1 MYNRDPL
8 SRVLYIDLTSKK
20 HWVEDRKDLF
30 EEYIGGTGV
39 AIKLLREEIPRGAD
53 PLGPENVI
61 VMATGPFNGVYPMA
75 SKTVAMFKS
84 PLTNNLGESHAGGR
98 SSVAVRLA
106 GYGAI
111 VIKGASEI
119 PIWISVHG
127 DKVSFHDARALWGVR
142 STHTV
147 GRVLRE
153 IETGHGFRTIMRIG
167 RAGERMV
174 RYACVVVDTF
184 RHFGRLGL
192 GAVFG
197 SKKLKALVISGKR
210 GIPIADKASYRKV
223 YDKIYDAIM
232 GTPATKKYHE
242 LGTAENVLPLNEL
255 GALPTKNLQK
265 AQFEYALELSG
276 EKLAEV
282 YLGRRVSCAHCPV
295 ACIHLGALREP
306 YKAEAYFYKTTFV
319 SYDYEPI
326 YAMGTMLGIK
336 SGAHLLKLLDAV
348 EVYGLDA
355 MSTGVALAWMTE
367 AFERGMITEKETM
380 GVRPSWGEYVS
391 YLKAIELIVEQPNE
405 FYSALAKGTEYA
417 ASVYGGRDFALTFC
431 GNEMPGYHTGPG
443 AHLGYALGARH
454 SHLDSAGY
462 SYDQKMVGKE
472 ISVEGVVD
480 YLIQEERWRQVL
492 TSLVLCL
499 FARGVYTPQ
508 VVVEAF
514 KPLKWE
520 VGENDLKE
528 IGKKIHLLK
537 IKYKLDEG
545 FDYSK
550 LRFPKRIFETPTP
563 HGNISPEF
571 MSTAV
576 ELYRARISEELKQLE
591 PTLSG

>member
-8 SRVLYIDLTSKK
+8 SRVLYLDLSMKK
-20 HWVEDRKDLF
+20 YWIEERSEIFED
-30 EEYIGGTGV
+30 YIGGTGV
-39 AIKLLREEIPRGAD
+39 AIKLLGEEVPRGAD
-53 PLGPENVI
+53 PLGPENAIVI
-61 VMATGPFNGVYPMA
+61 TTGPFNGVYPMA

-84 PLTNNLGESHAGGR
+84 PLTGNLGESHAGGR
-98 SSVAVRLA
+98 SSVAIRLA

-111 VIKGASEI
+111 VIKGTSEI

-127 DKVSFHDARALWGVR
+127 DRVNFHDARALWGVR

-197 SKKLKALVISGKR
+197 SKKLKALVVSGK
-210 GIPIADKASYRKV
+210 GSIPIADKVSYRKV

-232 GTPATKKYHE
+232 GTHATKKYHE

-255 GALPTKNLQK
+255 GALPAINLQK
-265 AQFEYALELSG
+265 TRFEYASELSG
-276 EKLAEV
+276 EKLAEA

-295 ACIHLGALREP
+295 ACIHLGVLREP
-306 YKAEAYFYKTTFV
+306 YETEAYFYKTTFV

-326 YAMGTMLGIK
+326 YALGTMLGVK
-336 SGAHLLKLLDAV
+336 NGAHLLKLLDAV
-348 EVYGLDA
+348 EVYGLDS

-367 AFERGMITEKETM
+367 AFEKGIISENETM
-380 GVRPSWGEYVS
+380 GIRPSWGEHAS
-391 YLKAIELIVEQPNE
+391 YLKAIEFIVEQPND
-405 FYSALAKGTEYA
+405 FYSVLAKGTEHA
-417 ASVYGGRDFALTFC
+417 AKVYGGEDFALTFG

-472 ISVEGVVD
+472 VNVEEVVN
-480 YLIQEERWRQVL
+480 YLIQEERWRQIL
-492 TSLVLCL
+492 TSLILCL

-520 VGENDLKE
+520 IDENDLKE
-528 IGKKIHLLK
+528 ISTRIHLLK
-537 IKYKLDEG
+537 LKYKLDEG
-545 FDYSK
+545 FDFSK

-563 HGNISPEF
+563 HGKLLPEF
-571 MSTAV
+571 MSEAV
-576 ELYRARISEELKQLE
+576 ELYRAKISEELKQLGL
-591 PTLSG
+591 TFSG